1 MLPDPPLCQC
11 DPGVGLSDL
20 QGTGVGLAAYKVK
33 SFVLFHF
40 YELAHTDQG
49 NAARK
54 ENSFLRETERLPR
67 LVFAPLV
74 YHFNGGGRRYGF
86 CNNM

>member
-1 MLPDPPLCQC
+1 M
-11 DPGVGLSDL
+11 
-20 QGTGVGLAAYKVK
+20 AAYKVK

-40 YELAHTDQG
+40 YELAYTDQG

-54 ENSFLRETERLPR
+54 ENSFLRETEGLPR
-67 LVFAPLV
+67 LVSAPLV
-74 YHFNGGGRRYGF
+74 CHFSGGGRWYGF